1 MSERNGEFKE
11 NKKESFVLF
20 YSEKCGECAKF
31 NKLLQEYPDLNSC
44 FEKIPIERVRPQ
56 QIPAQLTHVPGI
68 ISGNQLLMGPNA
80 FRWLGE
86 TVKRYFGSGPVLSA
100 KGGFADNNFSFIG
113 DTESDYSS
121 GFAKFGKESQ
131 NNGSSI
137 DPGQFDSRTGQPSQ
151 SSQQQQSIPQNTSK
165 DNAPS
170 LPPQLQPQQ
179 ISNDM
184 KMNEQD
190 FSRIQQQRELQDQQ
204 IRIPGR

>member
-1 MSERNGEFKE
+1 MSDRNGEFKE
-11 NKKESFVLF
+11 NKEESFILF
-20 YSEKCGECAKF
+20 FSEKCGECAKF

-44 FEKIPIERVRPQ
+44 FEKIPIEKVNPQ
-56 QIPAQLTHVPGI
+56 QIPSQLTHVPGV

-86 TVKRYFGSGPVLSA
+86 TVKRYFGSCSVLSA
-100 KGGFADNNFSFIG
+100 KGGFGDNNFSFIG
-113 DTESDYSS
+113 DVESDYSS
-121 GFAKFGKESQ
+121 GFAKFGKESH

-137 DPGQFDSRTGQPSQ
+137 DPKNFDSRTGHSTVQD
-151 SSQQQQSIPQNTSK
+151 QSIPQNTSQSS
-165 DNAPS
+165 DPS
-170 LPPQLQPQQ
+170 LPPQLKPQQ
-179 ISNDM
+179 ISNDT